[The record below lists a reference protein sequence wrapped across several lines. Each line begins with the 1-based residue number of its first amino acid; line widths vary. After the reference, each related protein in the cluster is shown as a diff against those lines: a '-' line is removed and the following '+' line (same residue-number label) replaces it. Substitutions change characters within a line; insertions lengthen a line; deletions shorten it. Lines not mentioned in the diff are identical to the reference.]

1 MRRSSAPIARRTDL
15 TAQDTIA
22 TSTGDRPSAAKAWLR
37 ALELTAA
44 IGRNPTR
51 TLAVMFAD
59 LAQQFGD
66 AQALIS
72 ERETLTYR
80 GLAARANRYARWAL
94 AQGLRRGERVA
105 LMMPNRPEYM
115 AIWLGITQVGGVAC
129 LVNTNLMGASL
140 AHSIAIVEAR
150 HIIVDAGLAAAVV
163 EALAHLAARPTVWS
177 HGDAGRDRARIDRDI
192 EARSGSPLEGAE
204 RVALTVEDPAL
215 CIYTSGTTG
224 LPKAANVN
232 HFRAMMWMSWFAG
245 MMDTRPSDRMYDCLP
260 MYHSIG
266 GIAAPGAVLLN
277 GGSVVIREKFSAS
290 AFWDEVR
297 RFDCT
302 LIQHIGEICRYLV
315 NTPEQPGETAHRIRL
330 ACGNGLRPDVWEAF
344 KTRFRI
350 PHILEFYAATE
361 GNVTLFNYEEKVGA
375 IGRIPPFLVHRFPTM
390 LIRLD
395 PQTQEPVRDAD
406 GLCLPCAPDEPGEAV
421 GRIRSASADLTGR
434 FEGYT
439 SRDDTERKVLHDVA
453 QPGDAWFRTGD
464 LMRRDAKGFFYFVD
478 RIGDTFRRKGE
489 NVSTSEVAEVLTG
502 FPGIAEATVYGVGIP
517 GTDGRAG
524 MAALVCD
531 EDLDLAALR
540 QHLNERLPGY
550 ARPLFLRMRREI
562 AVTGTFKH
570 RKTELASEGYDPSV
584 IRDPLY
590 FDDPVRQAF
599 VPLDASLH
607 ARINGGGFRL

>member
-1 MRRSSAPIARRTDL
+1 MARRTDL
-15 TAQDTIA
+15 TAQETIA
-22 TSTGDRPSAAKAWLR
+22 TYGGDRPSAAKAWLR

-59 LAQQFGD
+59 LARQFGD
-66 AQALIS
+66 APALIS

-80 GLAARANRYARWAL
+80 GLAGRANRYARWAL

-129 LVNTNLMGASL
+129 LVNTNLTGASL

-150 HIIVDAGLAAAVV
+150 HIIVDAELAAAVV
-163 EALAHLAARPTVWS
+163 EALAHVAARPTVWS
-177 HGDAGRDRARIDRDI
+177 HGDGGSDLARIDRDI
-192 EARSGSPLEGAE
+192 EARSGGPLEGAE

-232 HFRAMMWMSWFAG
+232 HFRAIMWMSWFAG
-245 MMDTRPSDRMYDCLP
+245 MMGTRPSDRMYDCLP

-277 GGSVVIREKFSAS
+277 GGSVAIREKFSAS
-290 AFWDEVR
+290 AVWDEVR

-302 LIQHIGEICRYLV
+302 LIQYIGEICRYLV
-315 NTPEQPGETAHRIRL
+315 NTPERPGETAHRIRL
-330 ACGNGLRPDVWEAF
+330 ACGNGLRPDVWETF

-361 GNVTLFNYEEKVGA
+361 GNVTLFNYEEKGGA
-375 IGRIPPFLVHRFPTM
+375 IGRIPPFLAHRFPTM

-406 GLCLPCAPDEPGEAV
+406 GLCVPCASDEPGEAI

-439 SRDDTERKVLHDVA
+439 SRQDSERKVLHDVA

-489 NVSTSEVAEVLTG
+489 NVSTSEVAEMLTG
-502 FPGIAEATVYGVGIP
+502 FPGIAEATVYGVEIP

-531 EDLDLAALR
+531 EDVDLAALR
-540 QHLNERLPGY
+540 HHLAERLPAY

-570 RKTELASEGYDPSV
+570 RKTELAREGYDPSV
-584 IRDPLY
+584 ISDPLY
-590 FDDPVRQAF
+590 FDDPVCQAF

-607 ARINGGGFRL
+607 ARIDGGEFRL